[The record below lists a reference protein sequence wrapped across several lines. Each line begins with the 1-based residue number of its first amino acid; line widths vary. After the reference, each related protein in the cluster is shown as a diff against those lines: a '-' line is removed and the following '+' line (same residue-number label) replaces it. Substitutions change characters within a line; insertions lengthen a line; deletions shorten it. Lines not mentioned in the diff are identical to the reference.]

1 MTPLAPGA
9 PFPGMDPS
17 SMMAAMAGFPPP
29 PQIPGLMPPPGIP
42 TPNDQEKEAQAVL
55 LLQQQHQHQLQM
67 ALQKQL
73 LEAQAHHVIP
83 SAHLPSGVPLPHPSA
98 DPMQGLV
105 FKFPSTEDMARAQQ
119 HQQLMLSQ
127 MGLTEGMQVLPH
139 GFHLTPGGA
148 DVIRQHSEEAS
159 HSRVPHLPGPYPPP
173 FMAVPP
179 GLHNLEAI
187 QQQALLAQHQPP
199 AQQPIAMMPEN
210 IGEFMQQAELVL
222 QQVHKEPNLIHQ
234 PQVQLI
240 MAQYQQLQEYNAVFH
255 HQQQLALL
263 QQQEMLKHQQQQAAT
278 AVSKFSGTMRPG
290 VIMNMQSK

>member
-1 MTPLAPGA
+1 
-9 PFPGMDPS
+9 
-17 SMMAAMAGFPPP
+17 MMAAMAGFPPP
-29 PQIPGLMPPPGIP
+29 PQIPGLMPPPGIS

-55 LLQQQHQHQLQM
+55 LLQQQQQHHLQM

-83 SAHLPSGVPLPHPSA
+83 STHLPSGVPLPHPSA

-119 HQQLMLSQ
+119 QHQQLVLSSH
-127 MGLTEGMQVLPH
+127 MALAEGMQVLPH

-159 HSRVPHLPGPYPPP
+159 HPRVPHLPGPYPPP

-187 QQQALLAQHQPP
+187 QQQQQQALLAQHQPAV
-199 AQQPIAMMPEN
+199 AQQP
-210 IGEFMQQAELVL
+210 
-222 QQVHKEPNLIHQ
+222 
-234 PQVQLI
+234 
-240 MAQYQQLQEYNAVFH
+240 
-255 HQQQLALL
+255 
-263 QQQEMLKHQQQQAAT
+263 
-278 AVSKFSGTMRPG
+278 R
-290 VIMNMQSK
+290 